1 MHLIGKSGM
10 FIGENAVQLHGG
22 MGVSDEM
29 SIGHYLKKL
38 IAIDALFGNSNYH
51 LTKYSQL

>member
-1 MHLIGKSGM
+1 M
-10 FIGENAVQLHGG
+10 QLHGG

-38 IAIDALFGNSNYH
+38 IAVDALFGNSNYH
-51 LTKYSQL
+51 LNKYSQL